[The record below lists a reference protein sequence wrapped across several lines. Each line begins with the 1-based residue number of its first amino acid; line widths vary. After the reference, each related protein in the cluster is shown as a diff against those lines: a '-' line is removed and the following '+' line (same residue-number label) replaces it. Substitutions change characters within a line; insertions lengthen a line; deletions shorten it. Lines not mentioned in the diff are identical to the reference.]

1 MRQKIENDESSLFQP
16 KYLLQLLVSMIGFV
30 VLMLLR
36 GGGEKS
42 SIIEVDRCEGLYWVL
57 GALLIA
63 YGSVMSAV
71 SIFI

>member
-1 MRQKIENDESSLFQP
+1 
-16 KYLLQLLVSMIGFV
+16 MIGFV

-42 SIIEVDRCEGLYWVL
+42 SIIEVDRCEDLYWVL